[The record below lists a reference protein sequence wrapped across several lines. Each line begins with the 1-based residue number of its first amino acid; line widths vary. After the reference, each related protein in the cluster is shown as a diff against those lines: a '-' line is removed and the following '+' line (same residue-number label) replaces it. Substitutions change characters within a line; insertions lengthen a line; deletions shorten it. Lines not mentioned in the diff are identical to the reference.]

1 MRMRRWAVALAAGM
15 LLLVGTPVTAGADE
29 ADECA
34 DAGLINSLL
43 GECGLLGGVLGGS
56 DTGEDPGDESPSTP
70 APDGDGGS
78 GGSSGSTGST
88 SGSAGG
94 AGDST
99 SSGGTGA
106 TSSTSGDTGTAD
118 ATGESTTGRVAGSM
132 DWTAGGTASTAGTE
146 SASDLQAR
154 DAGMLADPG
163 GKSTSAAG
171 AADPAQVV
179 GPLAHIP
186 SSRADTTHAAGQ
198 VTGRALGVALAL
210 IAAGLFIAITAVSIA
225 VRRTAAKADA

>member
-1 MRMRRWAVALAAGM
+1 VRMRRWAVALAAGM
-15 LLLVGTPVTAGADE
+15 PLLVGTPVTAGADE

-56 DTGEDPGDESPSTP
+56 DTGEDPGTESPSTP

-106 TSSTSGDTGTAD
+106 TSGTSGDTGTAD
-118 ATGESTTGRVAGSM
+118 STRRIDHRSGRRVDGL
-132 DWTAGGTASTAGTE
+132 DGWRNGIDCRNRVGIRPAS
-146 SASDLQAR
+146 
-154 DAGMLADPG
+154 P
-163 GKSTSAAG
+163 
-171 AADPAQVV
+171 
-179 GPLAHIP
+179 
-186 SSRADTTHAAGQ
+186 
-198 VTGRALGVALAL
+198 
-210 IAAGLFIAITAVSIA
+210 
-225 VRRTAAKADA
+225 